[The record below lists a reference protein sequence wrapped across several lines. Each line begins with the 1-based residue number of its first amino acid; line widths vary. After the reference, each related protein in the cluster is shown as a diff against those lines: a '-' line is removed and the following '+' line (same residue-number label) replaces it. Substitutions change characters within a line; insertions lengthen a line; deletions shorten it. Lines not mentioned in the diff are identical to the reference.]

1 MQNVIFP
8 KKGFIKIILCVIL
21 NLNLEYEE
29 NQIYTFIYFS
39 SFINNFSSAQQSR
52 EAVIRRLENAE
63 REAILK
69 GDTTMLYQ
77 LMSSKIVVQNPE
89 NAIVG
94 FRQII
99 SRVKTGKI
107 NYASFERSIEK
118 ITFIGNTSIVMGKE
132 VLVPQGSS
140 QNAGKTITRRFTN
153 IWMKEKDAWKLVA
166 RQATI
171 VSIN

>member
-1 MQNVIFP
+1 MKKIKFILLFIFH
-8 KKGFIKIILCVIL
+8 LL
-21 NLNLEYEE
+21 
-29 NQIYTFIYFS
+29 
-39 SFINNFSSAQQSR
+39 INNFSSAQQSH

>member
-1 MQNVIFP
+1 MKKIRFILLIIFH
-8 KKGFIKIILCVIL
+8 LM
-21 NLNLEYEE
+21 
-29 NQIYTFIYFS
+29 
-39 SFINNFSSAQQSR
+39 INNFSSAQQSH

-63 REAILK
+63 CEAILK

-77 LMSSKIVVQNPE
+77 LMSSRIVVQNPE
-89 NAIVG
+89 NAMVG

-99 SRVKTGKI
+99 NKVKTGKI
-107 NYASFERSIEK
+107 NYASFERLIEK
-118 ITFIGNTSIVMGKE
+118 ITFIDNTSIVMGKE
-132 VLVPQGSS
+132 VLIPQGST

>member
-1 MQNVIFP
+1 MKKIKFILLFIFH
-8 KKGFIKIILCVIL
+8 LL
-21 NLNLEYEE
+21 
-29 NQIYTFIYFS
+29 
-39 SFINNFSSAQQSR
+39 INNFSSAQQSH
-52 EAVIRRLENAE
+52 EAAIRRLENAE

-107 NYASFERSIEK
+107 NYASFERIIEK
-118 ITFIGNTSIVMGKE
+118 ITFISNTSIVMGKE

>member
-1 MQNVIFP
+1 MKKIKFILLFIFH
-8 KKGFIKIILCVIL
+8 LL
-21 NLNLEYEE
+21 
-29 NQIYTFIYFS
+29 
-39 SFINNFSSAQQSR
+39 INNFSSAQQSH

-99 SRVKTGKI
+99 SRVKNGKI

>member
-1 MQNVIFP
+1 MKKIKFILLFIFH
-8 KKGFIKIILCVIL
+8 LL
-21 NLNLEYEE
+21 
-29 NQIYTFIYFS
+29 
-39 SFINNFSSAQQSR
+39 INNFSSAQQSH

-140 QNAGKTITRRFTN
+140 KNAGKTITRRFTN

>member
-1 MQNVIFP
+1 MKKIKFILLFIFH
-8 KKGFIKIILCVIL
+8 LL
-21 NLNLEYEE
+21 
-29 NQIYTFIYFS
+29 
-39 SFINNFSSAQQSR
+39 INNFSSAQQSH

-107 NYASFERSIEK
+107 NYASFERLIEK
-118 ITFIGNTSIVMGKE
+118 ITFIDNTSIVMGKE
-132 VLVPQGSS
+132 VLIPQGSS

>member
-1 MQNVIFP
+1 MKKIKFILLFIFH
-8 KKGFIKIILCVIL
+8 LL
-21 NLNLEYEE
+21 
-29 NQIYTFIYFS
+29 
-39 SFINNFSSAQQSR
+39 INNFSSAQQSH

-94 FRQII
+94 FSQII

>member
-1 MQNVIFP
+1 MKKIKFILLFIFH
-8 KKGFIKIILCVIL
+8 LL
-21 NLNLEYEE
+21 
-29 NQIYTFIYFS
+29 
-39 SFINNFSSAQQSR
+39 INNFSSAQQSQ

-69 GDTTMLYQ
+69 GDSTMLYQ

>member
-1 MQNVIFP
+1 MKKIKFILLFIFH
-8 KKGFIKIILCVIL
+8 LL
-21 NLNLEYEE
+21 
-29 NQIYTFIYFS
+29 
-39 SFINNFSSAQQSR
+39 INNFSSAQQSH

-89 NAIVG
+89 NTIVG